1 MNYILA
7 DDALRG
13 LNARAWRAF
22 YADLIE
28 PIPWYVVSEMG
39 GIFLLIESQ
48 Q

>member
-22 YADLIE
+22 YADLSK
-28 PIPWYVVSEMG
+28 PIAYGHG
-39 GIFLLIESQ
+39 GE
-48 Q
+48 